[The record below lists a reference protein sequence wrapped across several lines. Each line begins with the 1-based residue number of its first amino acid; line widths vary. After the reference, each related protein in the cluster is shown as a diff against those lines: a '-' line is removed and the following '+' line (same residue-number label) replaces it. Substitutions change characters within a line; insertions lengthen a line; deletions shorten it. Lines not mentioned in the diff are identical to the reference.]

1 MTLGGSCGIILFAV
15 IFMCMRMRKQ
25 ITFDYRTSI
34 TLTP

>member
-25 ITFDYRTSI
+25 ITFDYWTECVAAF
-34 TLTP
+34 